1 MIRVR
6 TLALCSLAA
15 PVLTLGACV
24 SAEKYEKSLQVR
36 RSLQEQLVGITNERD
51 ALKSQLINRDQLLEQ
66 ARGDLDTLQGDYT
79 MIQSEWKNLADN
91 NRELAIQLSEMEI
104 NALPGSVSRQ
114 LAEMAADF
122 PDSIEYDESTGALR
136 FMSDF
141 TFNSGQAELKRS
153 AGGGLNALANILQS
167 NMADQFEIMIVGHTD
182 DVKPSRSRVKYPTN
196 LYLSAARA
204 IAVRDAL
211 VQSGVD
217 PDRVTIAGKG
227 EYQPL
232 VPNVKGGTPENRR
245 VEVFLYELANS
256 NTGADMEVVE
266 VVEESME
273 PMK

>member
-79 MIQSEWKNLADN
+79 MIQSEWENLADN

-256 NTGADMEVVE
+256 KTGADMEVAE

>member
-6 TLALCSLAA
+6 TLAFFRLAV

-51 ALKSQLINRDQLLEQ
+51 AMKSQLINQDPLLERT
-66 ARGDLDTLQGDYT
+66 RGDLDTMQSDYT
-79 MIQSEWKNLADN
+79 SIQTEVDSLATN

-114 LAEMAADF
+114 LAEMAADY
-122 PDSIEYDESTGALR
+122 PDSVEYDETTGALR

-167 NMADQFEIMIVGHTD
+167 NGADRFEIMVVGHTD
-182 DVKPSRSRVKYPTN
+182 DVKPSQSRAKYPTN

-211 VQSGVD
+211 VQSGVN
-217 PDRVTIAGKG
+217 PDRLTIAGKG

-232 VPNVKGGTPENRR
+232 IPNAKGGTPENRR
-245 VEVFLYELANS
+245 VEIFLYELADS
-256 NTGADMEVVE
+256 NTGAEMDVVE
-266 VVEESME
+266 VTEESTE

>member
-6 TLALCSLAA
+6 SLALCGLVA

-36 RSLQEQLVGITNERD
+36 RSLQEQLVGVTNERD

-66 ARGDLDTLQGDYT
+66 ARGELDTMQNEYT
-79 MIQSEWKNLADN
+79 TIQSEVDTLATN

-104 NALPGSVSRQ
+104 NALPGTVSRQ
-114 LAEMAADF
+114 LASMAADY
-122 PDSIEYDESTGALR
+122 PESIEYDESTGALR

-153 AGGGLNALANILQS
+153 AGGGLNALAEILQS
-167 NMADQFEIMIVGHTD
+167 NSADQFEIMVVGHTD
-182 DVKPSRSRVKYPTN
+182 DVKPSRSRAKYPTN

-211 VQSGVD
+211 VQAGVN
-217 PDRVTIAGKG
+217 PDRLTIAGKG

-232 VPNVKGGTPENRR
+232 VPNMKGGTPENRR
-245 VEVFLYELANS
+245 VEVYLYELAQS
-256 NTGADMEVVE
+256 NTGADTEIVE
-266 VVEESME
+266 VTQETME

>member
-79 MIQSEWKNLADN
+79 MIQSEWENLADN

-232 VPNVKGGTPENRR
+232 IPNVKGGTPENRR

-266 VVEESME
+266 VVEDSME

>member
-15 PVLTLGACV
+15 PVLTMGACV

-51 ALKSQLINRDQLLEQ
+51 AMKAQLISRDQLLDQ
-66 ARGDLDTLQGDYT
+66 ARGDLDTMQNDYT
-79 MIQSEWKNLADN
+79 IIQSEVDNLATN
-91 NRELAIQLSEMEI
+91 NRELAVQLSEMEI

-114 LAEMAADF
+114 LAEMAADY
-122 PDSIEYDESTGALR
+122 PDAIEYDESTGALR

-167 NMADQFEIMIVGHTD
+167 NLADRFEIMVVGHTD

-211 VQSGVD
+211 VQSGVN

-232 VPNVKGGTPENRR
+232 IPNAKGGTPENRR
-245 VEVFLYELANS
+245 VEVFLYELADS
-256 NTGADMEVVE
+256 NTGADVEVVE
-266 VVEESME
+266 VTEETME

>member
-6 TLALCSLAA
+6 TLALCSLVA

-51 ALKSQLINRDQLLEQ
+51 ALKAQLINRDQLLEQ
-66 ARGDLDTLQGDYT
+66 ARGDLDTMQNDYT
-79 MIQSEWKNLADN
+79 TIQSEVDTLATN

-114 LAEMAADF
+114 LAAMAADY

-153 AGGGLNALANILQS
+153 AGAGLNALANILQS
-167 NMADQFEIMIVGHTD
+167 NTADKFEIMVVGHTD
-182 DVKPSRSRVKYPTN
+182 DVKPSRSRAKYPTN

-211 VQSGVD
+211 VQSGVN
-217 PDRVTIAGKG
+217 PDRLTIAGKG

-232 VPNVKGGTPENRR
+232 IPNIKGGTPENRR
-245 VEVFLYELANS
+245 VEVYLYELADS
-256 NTGADMEVVE
+256 NPGAEMEVVE
-266 VVEESME
+266 VTEETMD

>member
-6 TLALCSLAA
+6 TLAFFSLAV
-15 PVLTLGACV
+15 PILTLGACV

-51 ALKSQLINRDQLLEQ
+51 AMKSQLINQDQLLERT
-66 ARGDLDTLQGDYT
+66 RGDLDTMQSDYT
-79 MIQSEWKNLADN
+79 SIQTEVDSLATN

-114 LAEMAADF
+114 LAEMAADY
-122 PDSIEYDESTGALR
+122 PDSVEYDETTGALR

-167 NMADQFEIMIVGHTD
+167 NGADRFEIMVVGHTD
-182 DVKPSRSRVKYPTN
+182 DVKPSQSRAKYPTN

-211 VQSGVD
+211 VQSGVN
-217 PDRVTIAGKG
+217 PDRLTIAGKG

-232 VPNVKGGTPENRR
+232 IPNAKGGTPENRR
-245 VEVFLYELANS
+245 VEIFLYELADS
-256 NTGADMEVVE
+256 NTGAEMDVVE
-266 VVEESME
+266 VTEESTE

>member
-1 MIRVR
+1 MTCVR
-6 TLALCSLAA
+6 SLALCGLMA

-36 RSLQEQLVGITNERD
+36 RSLQEQLVSVTNERD
-51 ALKSQLINRDQLLEQ
+51 AMKSQLIGRDQQLEQ
-66 ARGDLDTLQGDYT
+66 ARENLEIMEVDYNTMQGAVDELS
-79 MIQSEWKNLADN
+79 MSNQD
-91 NRELAIQLSEMEI
+91 LAIQLSEMEI
-104 NALPGSVSRQ
+104 NALPGTVSRR
-114 LAEMAADF
+114 LAALAAAY
-122 PDSIEYDESTGALR
+122 PEAIEYDETNGALR

-153 AGGGLNALANILQS
+153 AGPGLTALADILETTEA
-167 NMADQFEIMIVGHTD
+167 NGFEIMVVGHTD
-182 DVKPSRSRVKYPTN
+182 NVKPSRSRAKYPTN

-211 VQSGVD
+211 VQSGVT
-217 PDRVTIAGKG
+217 PERLTIAGKG

-245 VEVFLYELANS
+245 VEIFLYELAEAPAG
-256 NTGADMEVVE
+256 TTEIVE
-266 VVEESME
+266 VTEEYEE